1 MMRKGIWV
9 LGEERDGS
17 IHTVSYELLAWGRG
31 LADALGEALTCVILG
46 AAVSEQASSLIAH
59 GADRVIVVSHPRLG
73 TFLPDPYVRVL
84 TRLVKEYEPEV
95 LLASATTMGRTVMP
109 ILAAR
114 LHAGLTADCTGLEMD
129 LEERL
134 LLQSRP
140 AIGGNVMA
148 TIKTPSHRPQMATVR
163 PRSRRPLPRDDTRL
177 GEVIEE
183 EVTELDLESRVK
195 RLRFEPDPTSEGP
208 IQDAEVVIAGGK
220 GFKNAKGF
228 MQAFEIAARL
238 GGAVGASRVAVD
250 QGWVSYAHQVGLS
263 GKSVTPKLY
272 MALGISGSANH
283 LAGMSSSEKV
293 VAVNK
298 DPEANIFRVADFG
311 IVGEL
316 EDVVPVLLERLDHAA
331 RGQSKSEGAADA

>member
-1 MMRKGIWV
+1 MAKGIWV
-9 LGEERDGS
+9 LGEERNNS

-31 LADALGEALTCVILG
+31 LAGALGEALTCVILG
-46 AAVSEQASSLIAH
+46 AAVAEQAHLLIAH
-59 GADRVIVVSHPRLG
+59 GADRVIAVTHPKLG
-73 TFLPDPYVRVL
+73 VFLPDPYVRVL
-84 TRLVKEYEPEV
+84 TRLVEKHEPEV

-109 ILAAR
+109 ILAAG
-114 LHAGLTADCTGLEMD
+114 LHTGLTADCTGLEMD
-129 LEERL
+129 PEERL

-163 PRSRRPLPRDDTRL
+163 PRSRRPLPRDETRD
-177 GEVIEE
+177 GEIIEE
-183 EVTELDLESRVK
+183 EVTERDLETRVK
-195 RLRFEPDPTSEGP
+195 RVRFESDPTSEAP
-208 IQDAEVVIAGGK
+208 IQDAEVVVAGGK

-228 MQAFEIAARL
+228 MRAFEIAERL
-238 GGAVGASRVAVD
+238 GGAVGASRTAVD
-250 QGWVSYAHQVGLS
+250 QGWVGYAHQIGLS

-293 VAVNK
+293 VAINK

-311 IVGEL
+311 IVGDL
-316 EDVVPVLLERLDHAA
+316 EEVVSVLLDRL
-331 RGQSKSEGAADA
+331 GGVSEGPAEGATDA